1 MLRVTLVGDF
11 PPPQGGISVHVKQLY
26 GFLKEAA
33 VAVRVLDIGKGKH
46 ETDDVT
52 PVRGWLDYARHVSR
66 LATSDEI
73 VHLNISGNNSKAWAV
88 AASLG
93 TSLSADARR
102 VITVHSG
109 LMPGFI
115 RGSSQRRLMVR
126 AALSGYHR
134 ILAVSDAVSAAL
146 IECGVPA
153 NKVLVQP
160 AFLASQV
167 RPGALP
173 PEFAA
178 MRARRQPLLSFAHHP
193 SPVYG
198 RELMFA
204 ALRELSRRYPEAGL
218 AVFGPG
224 TRSADFED
232 AAKAAGVTGLIE
244 NLAELPHEQ
253 TLAVIAASDAFIRP
267 TTADGDSISVREALT
282 LNVPCVASDV
292 AVRPLGTT
300 VFKGKDVSSLCDA
313 VSQALATGPTLV
325 PAVDTGPVVLDLYSK
340 LAAKTPRRDERAA
353 S

>member
-1 MLRVTLVGDF
+1 MMKVTLVGDF
-11 PPPQGGISVHVKQLY
+11 PPPVGGIAIHVKQLH
-26 GFLKEAA
+26 GFLKEAGIA
-33 VAVRVLDIGKGKH
+33 ARVLDIGKGRH

-66 LATSDEI
+66 LAASDEI
-73 VHLNISGNNSKAWAV
+73 VHLHISGNNTKAWAV

-93 TSLSADARR
+93 ASLSSQAIR

-109 LMPGFI
+109 LMPAFVK
-115 RGSSQRRLMVR
+115 RSAQQRLMVR
-126 AALSGYHR
+126 GALAGYQQ
-134 ILAVSDAVSAAL
+134 IIAVSDPVRDALVS
-146 IECGVPA
+146 CGVS
-153 NKVLVQP
+153 KKKIVVHP

-173 PEFAA
+173 VEFGA

-198 RELMFA
+198 REMMFL
-204 ALRELSRRYPEAGL
+204 ALRTLSRRYPDIGL

-224 TRSADFED
+224 TRTADFEE
-232 AAKAAGVTGLIE
+232 AAKLHGVGGLIE

-253 TLAVIAASDAFIRP
+253 SLSVIAASDAFIRP

-292 AVRPLGTT
+292 AQRPVGTH
-300 VFKGKDVSSLCDA
+300 VFDAKDAGALCDA
-313 VSQALATGPTLV
+313 VCAALAKGPTMV
-325 PAVDTGPVVLDLYSK
+325 PAVDAGPVVLDLYSQ
-340 LAAKTPRRDERAA
+340 LLAKTPRRDERAA